1 MIVPVISSGGSSS
14 SSVVA
19 VVVVVVVATA
29 AAVVVVVVVAAAA
42 ARCLNNR
49 DSTLWGSVSV
59 QRSRGTCDDLRVWP
73 LGFYDL

>member
-1 MIVPVISSGGSSS
+1 MIVPVISSGGSSSS

-29 AAVVVVVVVAAAA
+29 AAVVVVVVVAAA

>member
-14 SSVVA
+14 SSSVVA
-19 VVVVVVVATA
+19 VVVVVVVVAT
-29 AAVVVVVVVAAAA
+29 AAAA